1 MATFPNKNKV
11 LASMSISSAI
21 LLILSTIAVCTFCA
35 CAYTKEC
42 KQSKTSSI
50 HQNQQFSPAFK
61 VDNFEDKDKV
71 RTLDIVLYNDKGQVE
86 KVYTPFIKEAKAAC
100 NGK

>member
-11 LASMSISSAI
+11 LASMSVSSAI

-50 HQNQQFSPAFK
+50 HKNQQFSPTFK
-61 VDNFEDKDKV
+61 IDNFEDRDKM
-71 RTLDIVLYNDKGQVE
+71 RTLDIVLYDDKGQVE
-86 KVYTPFIKEAKAAC
+86 KIYTPLIKETKAGC
-100 NGK
+100 RGK